1 MQRIV
6 KFNEAEH
13 VDRVV
18 AIIILR
24 RFEFVQKDEI

>member
-6 KFNEAEH
+6 KFNEAEY